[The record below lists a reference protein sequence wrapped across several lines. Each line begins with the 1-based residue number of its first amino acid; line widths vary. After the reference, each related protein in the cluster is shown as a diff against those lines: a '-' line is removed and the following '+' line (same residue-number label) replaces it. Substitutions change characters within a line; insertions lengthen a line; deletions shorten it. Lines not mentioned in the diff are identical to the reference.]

1 MPSFFSFGNKFSF
14 KNSKFTI
21 RNSSL
26 PDFNGIN
33 TGFANWD
40 GITRHLTTVGT
51 NGRPSYYGCFDM
63 TGNAYTWNDLN
74 GTVSGLRG
82 LRGNDFD
89 DYYTNDESGDYRYE
103 YPTNSSY
110 SAIGCRIASL
120 NNPYSL
126 PNFVLVGDINNA
138 GDSRGHGAV
147 SYTYYMNKYHLTND
161 EYAVFLNAMAKTDTY
176 GVYSTSM
183 NTDGR
188 AGLIRSGSSG
198 NYVYTV
204 KNKYGDKPVVMVNW
218 FQCVRY
224 CNWLHNNKPTGAQNN
239 STTEDGAY
247 TLNGR
252 TSGNAVVK
260 NAGAKYHIPT
270 ESEWYKAGYYK
281 GGGTNKGYWLY
292 GTQTDTRPSPVYADE
307 NGNGTIRPVALKPV
321 TATGTNVS
329 TAPVNDKIYNTNI
342 VVNYANVASNG
353 VTVITPITQNDPKLP
368 ANFSLSNNLGKYN
381 IRTNSSVSGNI
392 ETCFT
397 LPSSLTQAVFDKTRI
412 FRTNASGVTT
422 DVTILTGPN
431 APNYSQRKICART
444 TSFSDFHMISETDFI
459 DQPVPSN
466 ISGVPGNGFINLSW
480 SMSDITDIENYIVK
494 YSTDSGSSWTEFN
507 HNAFTTTS
515 TIVDGLTNGTN
526 YVFTIASASASGISN
541 FSTSS
546 SSFTPIASGPDV
558 VTGVSA
564 VAGTNNATVSW
575 NVPNN
580 NGSDIINYTIQ
591 YSSDNGSSWSLSN
604 DPVYLFAGDVST
616 TRNTTVTNLSSSNSY
631 VFRVAAI
638 NSVGSGSYSS
648 VSNSVT
654 PSGAIIPD
662 CDLIINDYTSYIMS
676 FDIDMNLIP

>member
-14 KNSKFTI
+14 KNSKVTI
-21 RNSSL
+21 RNSALSNH
-26 PDFNGIN
+26 NGIN

-74 GTVSGLRG
+74 GTVGGLRG

-103 YPTNSSY
+103 FATNFSY
-110 SAIGCRIASL
+110 NTVGCRIASL
-120 NNPYSL
+120 NNPDSL
-126 PNFVLVGDINNA
+126 PNFVLVGDINNV
-138 GDSRGHGAV
+138 GDRRGHGAV
-147 SYTYYMNKYHLTND
+147 SYAYYMNKYHLTNN
-161 EYAVFLNAMAKTDTY
+161 EYAVFLNAIAKTDTY
-176 GVYSTSM
+176 GVYSASM
-183 NTDGR
+183 NTDSR

-270 ESEWYKAGYYK
+270 ENEWYKAGYYK

-292 GTQTDTRPSPVYADE
+292 GTQTDDRPSPVYADE

-397 LPSSLTQAVFDKTRI
+397 LPSSVTQAVFDRTRI
-412 FRTNASGVTT
+412 FRTNSAGVTT

-444 TSFSDFHMISETDFI
+444 TSFSDFHMVAETDFI
-459 DQPVPSN
+459 DQPIPSN

-480 SMSDITDIENYIVK
+480 SMSDTTGITNYIIK
-494 YSTDSGSSWTEFN
+494 HSTDSGSSWTEFN
-507 HNAFTTTS
+507 HNTFTTTS
-515 TIVDGLTNGTN
+515 TTVDGLINGTG
-526 YVFTIASASASGISN
+526 YVFTIASVSSSGISN
-541 FSTSS
+541 FSTTS

-564 VAGTNNATVSW
+564 IAGTNSATVSW

-591 YSSDNGSSWSLSN
+591 YSSDSGNSWSLSN
-604 DPVYLFAGDVST
+604 DPIYLFAGDVST
-616 TRNTTVTNLSSSNSY
+616 TRNATVTNLSSSNSY

-648 VSNSVT
+648 ASNSVT
-654 PSGAIIPD
+654 PGGAVIPD
-662 CDLIINDYTSYIMS
+662 CDLIITDTTSYSMS
-676 FDIDMNLIP
+676 FDTNINYIP